1 MQEEPQPSQEMTSNT
16 AVVEYVLLRQNQ
28 GCQLWLCSWQ
38 HCRMRRRKAH
48 SMLRDTCL
56 LMPLRWRPLKSRKT
70 GRDPFHTVLP
80 TDFRD
85 LRGRR
90 GRGISKRVSH
100 SMGWAFL
107 TSFRRFNGG
116 NCSHKS
122 CRTTT
127 PKIKLLLLLTKLLWN
142 SSVTLVTNHL
152 ATGEWT
158 SRHRLICF

>member
-1 MQEEPQPSQEMTSNT
+1 
-16 AVVEYVLLRQNQ
+16 
-28 GCQLWLCSWQ
+28 
-38 HCRMRRRKAH
+38 
-48 SMLRDTCL
+48 
-56 LMPLRWRPLKSRKT
+56 MPLCWQPLKTRKT

-80 TDFRD
+80 AVFRD

-90 GRGISKRVSH
+90 QRGISKRVSH

-127 PKIKLLLLLTKLLWN
+127 PKIKLLLPELLWN

-152 ATGEWT
+152 ATAVDSFASNWFHT
-158 SRHRLICF
+158 FLLHLHSIRRNRLVRICVRLMQCC